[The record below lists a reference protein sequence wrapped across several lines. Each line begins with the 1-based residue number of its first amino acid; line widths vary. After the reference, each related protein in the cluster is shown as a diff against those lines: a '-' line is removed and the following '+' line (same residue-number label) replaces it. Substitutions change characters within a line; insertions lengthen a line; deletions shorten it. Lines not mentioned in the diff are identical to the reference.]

1 MRISSRLLLIFFLG
15 IQAGIANTCLAAEEF
30 IVTASDDVEIT
41 ISRFPAQGEYLLIW
55 LAPEYGFRRAHHAL
69 ADRLPEQGIEVWQ
82 ADIVESLFLPQ
93 SSSSLK
99 LLDGKYVAALVEY
112 AHELTGRKI
121 AIVGDSYAAM
131 SALLGA
137 RYWQSRGQND
147 PYLVGA
153 VLFTP
158 YSYAYIPPLGL
169 APEYL
174 PIVESTNIPLVI
186 YQAQNSGIAGQFDEL
201 LARLRTNDSPIYT
214 RLVPNVMSLFYEE
227 EPTPAMKQS
236 AQPIPA
242 SIRQLLPVLARH
254 GTPVNPE
261 PLKKTLSA
269 KTGNDVFLEE
279 YNGNS
284 EPEAFTLTD
293 INGNII
299 VKADFTEKVTVVNFW
314 ATWCPPCIEEIPS
327 LNRLQEKMQDRPFEL
342 ISINYAEDKQAVSRF
357 MEKVK
362 VDFPVLL
369 DRSGATAHRWSVI
382 SYPSTFV
389 IDRQGK
395 FRYGTNAAIEWDAPE
410 LIQKLELLM
419 N

>member
-1 MRISSRLLLIFFLG
+1 MRVNLRFLLIPFFV
-15 IQAGIANTCLAAEEF
+15 IQAGIANTCLAAAEI
-30 IVTASDDVEIT
+30 IVPVSDDVEIT
-41 ISRFPAQGEYLLIW
+41 ISRYPAQGEYLVIW
-55 LAPEYGFRRAHHAL
+55 LAPEYGFRSAHHAL
-69 ADRLPEQGIEVWQ
+69 AHRMPEQGIEVWQ

-93 SSSSLK
+93 GSSSLK
-99 LLDGKYVAALVEY
+99 QLDGKYVADLVEY
-112 AHELTGRKI
+112 AHEHTGRKI

-137 RYWQSRGQND
+137 RLWQSRNQDD
-147 PYLVGA
+147 PYLIGA

-174 PIVESTNIPLVI
+174 PIVESTNIPLAI

-201 LARLRTNDSPIYT
+201 LGRLRTNDSPIYT

-242 SIRQLLPVLARH
+242 SIRQLLPVLDRH
-254 GTPVNPE
+254 GVPASPV
-261 PLKKTLSA
+261 PLKKALQIKSGIDIYL
-269 KTGNDVFLEE
+269 KDF
-279 YNGNS
+279 NGIS

-293 INGNII
+293 INGNTTA
-299 VKADFTEKVTVVNFW
+299 KTDFTGKVTVVNFW

-327 LNRLQEKMQDRPFEL
+327 LNRLNEKMEGQPFEL
-342 ISINYAEDKQAVSRF
+342 ISINYAEDKNAVSRF
-357 MEKVK
+357 MEQVK

-369 DRSGATAHRWSVI
+369 DRSGSTAHRWNVI
-382 SYPSTFV
+382 TYPSTFV

-395 FRYGTNAAIEWDAPE
+395 FRYGVNAAIEWDAPE
-410 LIQKLELLM
+410 LIRKLELLM
-419 N
+419 D